1 MTAPDGTVTWRQEG
15 VSAII
20 TVDRPATRNAM
31 SWAMYDQFAAALDA
45 IAVTPGVRVVILR
58 GGGGRFIAGTD
69 IAQFADF
76 ATADDGVAYERRL
89 DEVVARL
96 DTLPMPTIAVVEG
109 DAMGGG
115 LMLAA
120 ACDVR
125 LCTTKARFGMPI
137 ARTVGNCLSMA
148 NYARLVMLLG
158 PARVMQLVA
167 TAEAMRSSEAVARGF
182 VIDAIDP
189 ASLEGRVSALAQ
201 HVASMAPIT
210 LQVTREAIRRIVRAV
225 TAEGDDLVRLAY
237 GSRDFHEGVSAFI
250 AKRAPQWEGR

>member
-1 MTAPDGTVTWRQEG
+1 MTAAEGTVTWRQDG
-15 VSAII
+15 VAAIV

-31 SWAMYDQFAAALDA
+31 SWAMYDQFAAALDE
-45 IAVTPGVRVVILR
+45 IAVAPGVRVAVLR

-69 IAQFADF
+69 IAQFAEF
-76 ATADDGVAYERRL
+76 TTGEDGVAYERRL
-89 DEVVARL
+89 DQVIARL
-96 DTLPMPTIAVVEG
+96 DALPVPTIAVVEG

-125 LCTTKARFGMPI
+125 LCSTKARFGMPI

-189 ASLEGRVSALAQ
+189 ASLEAKVSALTL

-225 TAEGDDLVRLAY
+225 TTEGDDLIRQAY
-237 GSRDFHEGVSAFI
+237 GSRDFHEGVAAFI
-250 AKRAPQWEGR
+250 AHRAPQWEGR